1 MKVDLPRPLHGWRK
15 FAGEVGII
23 VLGVLLALGAEQLAQ
38 TVHIRSDTAEAF
50 EAVKSELALSAGV
63 YEERV
68 AQQPCLDQRLKQLG
82 LVVSAARQSHSLP
95 DVGWIGGGPAIRP
108 IQSVAWSSAMSG
120 GLVERFPKL
129 ERDRMRLHYSQ
140 SENFHS
146 DVDDERVMWATLRI
160 LQHQPGPID
169 GALLAE
175 AASTLERLR
184 YRSWLNGV
192 NADQLMADMKSIGI
206 GTNYY
211 MLADDDEKIDRTV
224 MLEKIRA
231 SVICRPLLVDGKA
244 LAV

>member
-1 MKVDLPRPLHGWRK
+1 MKVDLPKPLHGWRK

-38 TVHIRSDTAEAF
+38 IVHIRSDTAEALD
-50 EAVKSELALSAGV
+50 AVKSELALSAGV

-95 DVGWIGGGPAIRP
+95 DVGGIGAPAIRP
-108 IQSVAWSSAMSG
+108 IQAVAWTSALSG

-129 ERDRMRLHYSQ
+129 ERERMRLHYSQ
-140 SENFHS
+140 SETYQS
-146 DVDDERVMWATLRI
+146 DVDDEREMWATLRV
-160 LQHQPGPID
+160 LQNQPGSID

-175 AASTLERLR
+175 AATTLERLR

-192 NADQLMADMKSIGI
+192 NADQLLWDMKSIGI
-206 GTNYY
+206 RTTYY
-211 MLADDDEKIDRTV
+211 MVAVDDEKIDRTV

-231 SVICRPLLVDGKA
+231 SGICKPLLVNGKA

>member
-1 MKVDLPRPLHGWRK
+1 MRIQLPRPLNGWRQ

-23 VLGVLLALGAEQLAQ
+23 VVGVLLALGAEQLAQ
-38 TVHIRSDTAEAF
+38 TVHIRRDTAEAF
-50 EAVKSELALSAGV
+50 DAVKSELALSAGV

-68 AQQPCLDQRLKQLG
+68 AQQPCVDQRLKQLG

-95 DVGWIGGGPAIRP
+95 DVGGIGAPAVRP
-108 IQSVAWSSAMSG
+108 IQSVAWTNALSG

-140 SENFHS
+140 SATYQS
-146 DVDDERVMWATLRI
+146 DVDNEREMWATLRV

-169 GALLAE
+169 GAMLAE

-192 NADQLMADMKSIGI
+192 NADQLLDDMKSIGI
-206 GTNYY
+206 RTTYY
-211 MLADDDEKIDRTV
+211 MLADDDEKFDRAV

-231 SVICRPLLVDGKA
+231 SGICKPLLVNGKA